1 MFWDLIKL
9 ELYKILIS
17 KRLILVF
24 VVLIIAN
31 GLVVYGEYDNREKFN
46 IWKNS
51 SIERLTKEIDQLE
64 QIPNR
69 FPPQENKL
77 TELKSELEL
86 IKEQYYHNRYT
97 NAFQF
102 ATGFFE
108 AGPKLYLALL
118 IFLITGDLISSEFA
132 RGTIRL
138 VYSSATGRVKYFA
151 AKIFSGVIYVGF
163 LVITSALI
171 ALLVGGIGFGFGGWD
186 QPVQGYPGLP
196 GFNNLELLLLQTGLT
211 IIALQ
216 VIMLMGV
223 ALSALFLNS
232 VVSVVLSSAIVF
244 GTTYAYAAKGFGRL
258 FFKYVFWFHLSLIEH
273 FKEGGLAFVPVL
285 GPGDN
290 YLDYPPVTLG
300 FSATV
305 LLAYAAVFAVVS
317 IVTLVKRQAP
327 A

>member
-1 MFWDLIKL
+1 MFWDMVKL

-31 GLVVYGEYDNREKFN
+31 GLVVYGEYDTREKFYV
-46 IWKNS
+46 WQS
-51 SIERLTKEIDQLE
+51 STIERLTKEINQLE
-64 QIPNR
+64 RIPNR
-69 FPPQENKL
+69 FPPQNDNL
-77 TELKSELEL
+77 AELRSELEL
-86 IKEQYYHNRYT
+86 IKEQKFHNNFT

-118 IFLITGDLISSEFA
+118 IFLITGDLVSSEFA

-138 VYSSATGRVKYFA
+138 VYSSATGRAKYFA
-151 AKIFSGVIYVGF
+151 AKVFSGGVYVSF
-163 LVITSALI
+163 LVTVSALI
-171 ALLVGGIGFGFGGWD
+171 VLLVGGIGFGFGGWN

-196 GFNNLELLLLQTGLT
+196 GFNNLELLLLQAGLT
-211 IIALQ
+211 AAALQ
-216 VIMLMGV
+216 VVMLMGI

-273 FKEGGLAFVPVL
+273 FKEGGLTFIPVL
-285 GPGDN
+285 EAGDTPVN
-290 YLDYPPVTLG
+290 YPPVTLG
-300 FSATV
+300 FSAAI

-317 IVTLVKRQAP
+317 FVAMAKRQAP